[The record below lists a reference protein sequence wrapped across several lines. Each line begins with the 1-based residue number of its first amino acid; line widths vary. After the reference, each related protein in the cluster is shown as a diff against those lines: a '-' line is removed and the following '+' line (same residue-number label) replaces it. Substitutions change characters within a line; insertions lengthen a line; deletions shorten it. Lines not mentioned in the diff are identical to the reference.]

1 MSALKYAVTPEIN
14 EKIHRFL
21 TQNLGW
27 KIDIDTQSFE
37 SKISHVFKE
46 LECKG
51 NNSCIQFLENRQSNA
66 EVIQAF
72 AREFSVGES
81 YFFRDTHFFD
91 QFEHSILPQIRE
103 KNERRLAIWS
113 VGCSRGEEL
122 YSVAMLLRRMIPDID
137 TWNLYLLGTDVNT
150 HAIGSAKQGVFN
162 QYSFRKIPET
172 YMRYFKPL
180 HENYE
185 LHSEIKK
192 MVRFE
197 YHNLMSDPS
206 ACLPSDGGEF
216 DLILL
221 NNVLIYFEPQK
232 AKGAAERLFSCVKEG
247 GWLATTATE
256 YSMGVF
262 DFSHSQCLSDGY
274 IIQKVSKLPLSAI
287 AVSGELDSLEDD
299 TKKPASNLYEEG
311 IAHSLQAEQRNETLD
326 DNQKHT
332 YYHNALK
339 MVESGEQEGAKVA
352 LRRALYLDSSLV
364 MAHIVLG
371 NILKKEGKSEAAMKH
386 INNAKTALQRMQPQ
400 EEVELSDGI
409 MASDLLAMLNAIQG
423 VNFE

>member
-1 MSALKYAVTPEIN
+1 MSALKYAVTPEIS
-14 EKIHRFL
+14 EKIHFFL

-27 KIDIDTQSFE
+27 KIDMDTQSFE

-46 LECKG
+46 LECKEDD
-51 NNSCIQFLENRQSNA
+51 SCLRFLENRQSNA

-91 QFEHSILPQIRE
+91 QFEHSILPRIRE
-103 KNERRLAIWS
+103 KNERRLSIWS

-122 YSVAMLLRRMIPDID
+122 YSVAMLLRRMVPDID
-137 TWNLYLLGTDVNT
+137 TWNLYLLGTDVNPY
-150 HAIGSAKQGVFN
+150 AIGSAKQGIFN

-185 LHSEIKK
+185 LHSEIKQ
-192 MVRFE
+192 MVLFQ

-206 ACLPSDGGEF
+206 ACLPSDGGGF

-232 AKGAAERLFSCVKEG
+232 AKGVAERLFSCVKEG

-262 DFSHSQCLSDGY
+262 DFPHSQCLSDGY
-274 IIQKVSKLPLSAI
+274 IIQKVSTLPLSVI
-287 AVSGELDSLEDD
+287 AVSGAIDSSEDD
-299 TKKPASNLYEEG
+299 TKKPASNLYEEV
-311 IAHSLQAEQRNETLD
+311 ITHSLQAEQRDETID
-326 DNQKHT
+326 DNKKHT

-339 MVESGEQEGAKVA
+339 MVESGEQEGAKVS
-352 LRRALYLDSSLV
+352 LRRALYLDASLV

-371 NILKKEGKSEAAMKH
+371 NILNKEGKSEAAMKH
-386 INNAKTALQRMQPQ
+386 IMNAKAALQRMEPQ
-400 EEVELSDGI
+400 EEVELSDG
-409 MASDLLAMLNAIQG
+409 MRASDLLTMLNTIRG
-423 VNFE
+423 GNV